1 MANLHQDID
10 TLVDEFDFLGDWE
23 ERYRYLI
30 DLGRQLPALAPADHN
45 DANRVEGCM
54 SNVWLKGGF
63 DAGSP
68 PRLHLA
74 ADSDAFITKGI
85 VALLRQLYEGRTRQ
99 EVEELDVR
107 DFFQRIG
114 LEEHLSPTRQNG
126 LYSMNERIKAIARE

>member
-1 MANLHQDID
+1 MAMTTTEELLENF
-10 TLVDEFDFLGDWE
+10 EMLGDWE

-30 DLGRQLPALAPADHN
+30 DLGRQLPALDPADHTE
-45 DANRVEGCM
+45 ANRVEGCM

-63 DAGSP
+63 DDGSP
-68 PRLHLA
+68 PRLRLE

-85 VALLRQLYEGRTRQ
+85 VALLRQLYQGRTRE

-107 DFFQRIG
+107 DIFRRIG

-126 LYSMNERIKAIARE
+126 LYSMNERIKALARG